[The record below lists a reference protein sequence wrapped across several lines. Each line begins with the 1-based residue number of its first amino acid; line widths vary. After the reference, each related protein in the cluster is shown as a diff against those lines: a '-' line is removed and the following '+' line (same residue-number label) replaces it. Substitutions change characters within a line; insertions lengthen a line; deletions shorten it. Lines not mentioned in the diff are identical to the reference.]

1 MTMSFE
7 FVREERHGA
16 SWMPTVD
23 VCERASEICIFV
35 EMPGVERKDIHV
47 TWHEGVLTIAG
58 SKQRHSS
65 EKGAA
70 RYLCVERTYG
80 HFRREIEINIPVDH
94 AGAKAHLRDG
104 LLKIQLPKATSKPEP
119 VVIPVL

>member
-1 MTMSFE
+1 MSFE
-7 FVREERHGA
+7 FVREERHA
-16 SWMPTVD
+16 TNWIPTVD
-23 VCERASEICIFV
+23 VCERPAEIVIFV

-47 TWHEGVLTIAG
+47 TWHDHVLTITG
-58 SKQRHSS
+58 SKQRHPS

-80 HFRREIEINIPVDH
+80 YFKREIEIHVPIDH
-94 AGAKAHLRDG
+94 THAKALLLDG

-119 VVIPVL
+119 VVIPVQ